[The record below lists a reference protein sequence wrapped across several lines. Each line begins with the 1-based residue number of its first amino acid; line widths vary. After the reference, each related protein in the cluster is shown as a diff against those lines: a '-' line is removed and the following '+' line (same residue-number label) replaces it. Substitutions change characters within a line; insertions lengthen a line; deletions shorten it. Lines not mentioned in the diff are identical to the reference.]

1 MHLGGT
7 VMLYKV
13 HDSWGVKPEDGAD
26 EILANA
32 NRRKNSTKKNLSDAD
47 GHFCAC
53 TSCDWECSGIRP
65 RSIVT
70 SPTHLN

>member
-1 MHLGGT
+1 
-7 VMLYKV
+7 MLCKV

-47 GHFCAC
+47 GHFC
-53 TSCDWECSGIRP
+53 SCAARGLAIGSVPVFVRGQLLLQRL
-65 RSIVT
+65 T
-70 SPTHLN
+70 